1 MTHSHSF
8 DPREET
14 PNAARQAAAQRS
26 TWVSVGVNIALSI
39 TQMLVGLWAGSQAL
53 VADAVHSLSDLVSDF
68 VVLFANRHSA
78 ADADKNH
85 PYGHGRFETAA
96 SLVIGVLLLSVGVG
110 MLWSAAHKI
119 TDPAS
124 IGQVHSLAL
133 WVAGLALVSKELLF
147 RYMLKIAESV
157 KSSMLVANAWHA
169 RSDAASSLV
178 VGVGVAGNLLGFAW
192 LDPLAAALVGFMIT
206 HMGWKFSWSALSDLM
221 DHSLDDEEQAAICA
235 TLEATPGVRSA
246 HDLRTR
252 RMGDLAMVDV
262 HILVDGRISVSEG
275 HYIAANARQRVLDA
289 HRVLDV
295 MVHIDPEDDSGHS
308 RQMLA
313 LPHRAQVEDALAEV
327 LDEHVRARIS
337 LELHYLNGVLE
348 LDAVLDP
355 QACRDA
361 AERERISRQ
370 LHALVGQVAGL
381 SQVRIHHTLEASP
394 SQPAALR

>member
-1 MTHSHSF
+1 
-8 DPREET
+8 
-14 PNAARQAAAQRS
+14 
-26 TWVSVGVNIALSI
+26 
-39 TQMLVGLWAGSQAL
+39 
-53 VADAVHSLSDLVSDF
+53 
-68 VVLFANRHSA
+68 
-78 ADADKNH
+78 
-85 PYGHGRFETAA
+85 
-96 SLVIGVLLLSVGVG
+96 
-110 MLWSAAHKI
+110 
-119 TDPAS
+119 
-124 IGQVHSLAL
+124 
-133 WVAGLALVSKELLF
+133 
-147 RYMLKIAESV
+147 
-157 KSSMLVANAWHA
+157 
-169 RSDAASSLV
+169 
-178 VGVGVAGNLLGFAW
+178 
-192 LDPLAAALVGFMIT
+192 
-206 HMGWKFSWSALSDLM
+206 
-221 DHSLDDEEQAAICA
+221 
-235 TLEATPGVRSA
+235 VRSA